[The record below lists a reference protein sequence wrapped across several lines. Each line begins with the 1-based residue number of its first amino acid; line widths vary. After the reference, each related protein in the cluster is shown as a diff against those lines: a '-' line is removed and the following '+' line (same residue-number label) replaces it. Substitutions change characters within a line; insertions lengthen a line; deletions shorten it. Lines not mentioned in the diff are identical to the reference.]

1 MEWLPQYSTKVIII
15 DIIKQ
20 EIIKTLYT
28 EPFFAM
34 HHINSY
40 EENNKII
47 LDLIYYK
54 DSNIINKFY
63 LNNIKKL
70 TNFPGGTI
78 KRLIIDLNKDI
89 INLQDYFT
97 DIKIEMPNINL
108 NYKTN
113 KYRFFYS
120 ISNNSII
127 KLDMVSNKI
136 NIWYEKYQYPQ
147 EPQYINNG
155 NLEDS
160 GYILSNVLDGNM
172 NKTYLLILNATNM
185 IVINKYYMPLGLPM
199 LCHGLFIKQNLCYI
213 VP

>member
-1 MEWLPQYSTKVIII
+1 MTNNYIILIEYPFYWNIKKILTSAVILPSMEWLPQYSTKVIII

-120 ISNNSII
+120 ISNNSRSEEHTSE
-127 KLDMVSNKI
+127 LQS
-136 NIWYEKYQYPQ
+136 
-147 EPQYINNG
+147 
-155 NLEDS
+155 
-160 GYILSNVLDGNM
+160 
-172 NKTYLLILNATNM
+172 
-185 IVINKYYMPLGLPM
+185 
-199 LCHGLFIKQNLCYI
+199 H
-213 VP
+213 